1 MDQELSMQY
10 NDENFSSNAVELQER
25 LAKLKLDIMKAKA
38 QCRAERFS
46 QTNTNNPT
54 LVEDDGDLYGPDNS
68 KVSDELYRL
77 TRERTQ
83 TFLNFT
89 NLQAALKAAQANK
102 AITRAFGLDTD
113 GKIKLEHEEEDHVRS
128 LLEDQK
134 ELTVEVFKQHEKG
147 VELEMEII
155 EARLELAKLHAKY
168 VSQFYLVLFLKTR
181 RESTLSSED
190 LN

>member
-1 MDQELSMQY
+1 MQY

-25 LAKLKLDIMKAKA
+25 LAKLKLDIIKAKA
-38 QCRAERFS
+38 QVKAEHLS
-46 QTNTNNPT
+46 QTTTNNPVT
-54 LVEDDGDLYGPDNS
+54 LLEDDGDLYGPDNS
-68 KVSDELYRL
+68 KVSDELYRV

-89 NLQAALKAAQANK
+89 NLQVALKAAQANK

-113 GKIKLEHEEEDHVRS
+113 GKIKLEQEEEDHVRS

-155 EARLELAKLHAKY
+155 EARLELAKLHAK
-168 VSQFYLVLFLKTR
+168 
-181 RESTLSSED
+181 
-190 LN
+190 